1 MSIFNTVYGW
11 WGSTPPSTYKY
22 LTYTLD
28 QTQSNP
34 GSMITAVSQDAQN
47 MTANEVLQWSGA
59 YPVLLNNSWQEY
71 KKLNPNNFQQFEDWT
86 DASSYTASS
95 SYDVMIKFPRRW
107 YKISTSNNITTFS
120 LTDNPNDPEYTYF
133 PWQRITAGT
142 LWSGSETLVD
152 LQAFYLW
159 AYMGINSSGLR
170 SRYNQSISVWSSAA
184 NGSIG
189 AFNGYA
195 KTRWTGWGITEF
207 VQNTYLELLFMAAYK
222 TTNAQTAIWYW
233 YVNSSHSS
241 KINTGTINGSNN
253 QYMTYG
259 STANQDTQMRFLG
272 IEWWYWNVW
281 EWVNGWNQTSSWIYI
296 SIPNATGTNRPSANW
311 TTNADS
317 SSIYT
322 PTNCS
327 AAQSAISITSW
338 QYITKVRGDN
348 LCWFTPTATGWS
360 DSTYFTDYARWD
372 SGSRVARFGGG
383 RNNALQC
390 GAFYWL
396 LSFDAS
402 SYSSYVGARLMF
414 LPTS

>member
-1 MSIFNTVYGW
+1 MAIFNTVYG
-11 WGSTPPSTYKY
+11 GGGTSSKYKY

-28 QTQSNP
+28 QTQSAP
-34 GSMITAVSQDAQN
+34 GSMITAVSDDAKS
-47 MTANEVLQWSGA
+47 MTANDVLQRSGA
-59 YPVLLNNSWQEY
+59 YPVLLNNSWAEY
-71 KKLNPNNFQQFEDWT
+71 RKLNPNNFQQFDDGT
-86 DASSYTASS
+86 DASSYTAST

-107 YKISTSNNITTFS
+107 YNISTSNNITTFS
-120 LTDNPNDPEYTYF
+120 LTDEPNNPEYTYF
-133 PWQRITAGT
+133 PWQRITAWT
-142 LWSGSETLVD
+142 LGSGSETLVD

-195 KTRWTGWGITEF
+195 KNRWTGWGITEF
-207 VQNTYLELLFMAAYK
+207 VQNTYLELLFMAAFK
-222 TTNAQTAIWYW
+222 TTNAQSAIWNW
-233 YVNSSHSS
+233 YVGASS

-253 QYMTYG
+253 NYMTYW
-259 STANQDTQMRFLG
+259 STANQTTQMRFLW

-281 EWVNGWNQTSSWIYI
+281 EWVNWWNQTSSWIYI

-327 AAQSAISITSW
+327 SVQSSISLTDW
-338 QYITKVRGDN
+338 AYITKVKWDN
-348 LCWFTPTATGWS
+348 LCWFTPTSNSWGG
-360 DSTYFTDYARWD
+360 DSTYFTDYARWG
-372 SGSRVARFGGG
+372 SSSRVARFGGD
-383 RNNALQC
+383 RSRALRC
-390 GAFYWL
+390 GAFFWDL
-396 LSFDAS
+396 DNGAS
-402 SYSSYVGARLMF
+402 DYGSAIGARLMF